1 MLDFI
6 SMALISKTFKN
17 TKEVSRH
24 LCSSLPTFYHTSR
37 TSTVVPYEILEKA
50 LGAEDRDV
58 VVGDLSVI
66 KPEMS
71 LNEEGCLVVRGAV
84 TWKDAKEFCLANG
97 REVGTSPTEELAGV
111 LSGLATSCTGERAFG
126 FGTLRNQVVE
136 CKYLDHEGIERVLS
150 REKELKDHPF
160 FENQAALL
168 KTYEKSFEQYSI
180 YKNAPFPRMQVET
193 DLMIGTEGQ
202 LGVITEATLET
213 TPKAEVIYLFLMLPK
228 WEVDY
233 SHHLEIYQS
242 VQNLR
247 DKIYACEL
255 IDENSLSY
263 LEEEDRPATGKDLI
277 FLEIDSI
284 YFEEIYESFLSK
296 IKLPEEDIFEIAAN
310 KCRQLRMNIPRAI
323 FEVNTKMGVTKKG
336 TDVQVSPERFS
347 DLMDYYRGF
356 SKGGVPYNLF
366 GHFGDAHL
374 HFNFMPKPEENEQC
388 QELLEG
394 LYKAVKGW
402 SGSPFA
408 EHGIGIIKQKFIGEY
423 FTDGQ
428 YKLFSFLK
436 GQMDPKNV
444 LFPGGFMNM
453 GKSN

>member
-1 MLDFI
+1 MIDFY

-17 TKEVSRH
+17 TAEVSGH
-24 LCSSLPTFYHTSR
+24 LCTSTPTFYHTSR

-71 LNEEGCLVVRGAV
+71 LNAKEQLIVRGAV

-136 CKYLDHEGIERVLS
+136 CKYLDHEGKERVLS
-150 REKELKDHPF
+150 RDKDLKDHSF
-160 FENQAALL
+160 FKDEGALL
-168 KTYEKSFEQYSI
+168 ESYQLGFAQYSK

-233 SHHLEIYQS
+233 SNHLEIYHAVQS
-242 VQNLR
+242 YR

-263 LEEEDRPATGKDLI
+263 LEKGDRPAIGKDLI
-277 FLEIDSI
+277 FLEIDSK
-284 YFEEIYESFLSK
+284 YFEDIYESFLSK
-296 IKLPEEDIFEIAAN
+296 INLPEEDIFEIAAN

-323 FEVNTKMGVTKKG
+323 FEVNSKMGVTKKG
-336 TDVQVSPERFS
+336 TDVQVSPERFK

-356 SKGGVPYNLF
+356 SKGDVPYNLF

-374 HFNFMPKPEENEQC
+374 HFNFMPKPEENEYC

-394 LYKAVKGW
+394 LYSAVKGW
-402 SGSPFA
+402 CGSPFA

-423 FTDGQ
+423 FKDPQ

-444 LFPGGFMNM
+444 LFPQGFMNM
-453 GKSN
+453 EKTN

>member
-1 MLDFI
+1 MIDFS

-17 TKEVSRH
+17 TAEVSEH
-24 LCSSLPTFYHTSR
+24 LCSDKPTFFHTSR

-50 LGAEDRDV
+50 LGAIDRDV
-58 VVGDLSVI
+58 VIGDLSVI

-71 LNEEGCLVVRGAV
+71 LKGDHLVIRGAV

-111 LSGLATSCTGERAFG
+111 LAGLATSCTGERAFG
-126 FGTLRNQVVE
+126 FGTLRKQVVE
-136 CKYLDHEGIERVLS
+136 CKYLDHKGIERTLS
-150 REKELKDHPF
+150 RNNDLADHEFFKDDKD
-160 FENQAALL
+160 LL
-168 KTYEKSFEQYSI
+168 KAYEKSYQQYSI

-213 TPKAEVIYLFLMLPK
+213 TPKADVIYLFLMLPK
-228 WEVDY
+228 WEEDY
-233 SHHLEIYQS
+233 SHHLEIYKA
-242 VQNLR
+242 VQDLR

-255 IDENSLSY
+255 IDENSLAY
-263 LEEEDRPATGKDLI
+263 LEEADRPASGKDLI
-277 FLEIDSI
+277 FLEINSK

-336 TDVQVSPERFS
+336 TDVQVSPEKFS
-347 DLMDYYRGF
+347 ALMDYYREFG
-356 SKGGVPYNLF
+356 KGSVPYNLF

-374 HFNFMPKPEENEQC
+374 HFNFMPKPEENEHC
-388 QELLEG
+388 QEQLEG
-394 LYKAVKGW
+394 LYEAVKGW

-408 EHGIGIIKQKFIGEY
+408 EHGIGIIKQKFIGAY
-423 FTDGQ
+423 FKEAQ
-428 YKLFSFLK
+428 YQLFSFLK

-444 LFPGGFMNM
+444 LFPQGFMNM
-453 GKSN
+453 GKNN